1 MDGKVQSS
9 HTPFPHPTLIINI
22 LHWCATFVTTNAPIL
37 AHSFL
42 KIFVYLAA
50 LDLGCHAQ
58 AFCVA
63 PSGGCS
69 LVLVPRL
76 LTVVSPLMRSI
87 DAGAQ
92 SLISCCT
99 WPPERRIS
107 SCGAEA

>member
-22 LHWCATFVTTNAPIL
+22 LHWCATFVTNAPIL

-69 LVLVPRL
+69 LVPVPRL